1 MNATFTAA
9 RRVLLVF
16 AAVAL
21 GGCAMSTG
29 GGPSQLGL
37 LAPAARA
44 DYTVCSGGHASRF
57 PAREQVGRVCRPS
70 SSVRA
75 IL

>member
-16 AAVAL
+16 AATAL
-21 GGCAMSTG
+21 GGCAMPTG
-29 GGPSQLGL
+29 GGPNQLG

-44 DYTVCSGGHASRF
+44 NYTVCSGGHASRL
-57 PAREQVGRVCRPS
+57 PAREQVGRVCRPA
-70 SSVRA
+70 SSVRV